1 MWHRSKYSHFWFNP
15 NKKRSVSGSK
25 YEKAIN
31 HYKKLLKRKEIEWET
46 KWIKNA
52 LTKVEAKFRKYG
64 IKENMVK

>member
-1 MWHRSKYSHFWFNP
+1 MWHRVKYSHFWFNP
-15 NKKRSVSGSK
+15 NKIRNSSWNK

-52 LTKVEAKFRKYG
+52 LMKVEAKFKKYSIDKTM
-64 IKENMVK
+64 IK